1 LYFVFV
7 SPIVGLVSGK
17 TTNPKRRGR
26 KPKPAI
32 KPGDVRGSKYVEQ
45 ILALLRPL
53 HWHCLDPKRLLH
65 YDEYCAWLLLYFFTP
80 ILDSMRGLQ
89 QVSDFK
95 QIQRKLGLPR
105 FSLGSFSEAGNV
117 FDPALLEPII
127 EQIAGRLDDIE
138 PDKRLGGLERRP
150 TAVDGTL
157 LHALPK
163 MVWALWLDE
172 EHHAAKLHLQ
182 FDLLK
187 GAPHRATLTE
197 GQGSEITQLRENL
210 EPGRLYVNDRGYFSY
225 DLMSAV
231 LKAGSSFVGRVRDN
245 IVYETLREN
254 PISPEDARA
263 GIEVDRIVKPGCTPN
278 QQIIEQPLRLVRI
291 HVRACG
297 RANRVNPKTKMFRE
311 RKTDSDIVLLT
322 DQLDLDVSLIA
333 LLYRHRWQIELFFRW
348 FKKILQA
355 DRLLALSENGMTI
368 VIYCALIASMLVVLW
383 TGRKPT
389 KRTFEMICFY
399 FAGWVDD
406 EEMIAHLERL
416 APAH

>member
-1 LYFVFV
+1 
-7 SPIVGLVSGK
+7 VGLVSEK
-17 TTNPKRRGR
+17 TSNPKRRGR

-32 KPGDVRGSKYVEQ
+32 KPGDVRGAKYLEQ
-45 ILALLRPL
+45 ILDLLRPL
-53 HWHCLDPKRLLH
+53 HSHCPDPKRRLH
-65 YDEYCAWLLLYFFTP
+65 YDEYCSWLLLYFFTP

-89 QVSDFK
+89 QVSDFQ
-95 QIQRKLGLPR
+95 QIKRKLGLRR

-127 EQIAGRLDDIE
+127 ERIAHRLDDIE
-138 PDKRLGGLERRP
+138 PDERLSNLPRRP

-187 GAPHRATLTE
+187 GVPHRATLTE
-197 GQGSEITQLRENL
+197 GHGSEIKQLRENL
-210 EPGRLYVNDRGYFSY
+210 DPGRLYISDRGYF
-225 DLMSAV
+225 DFNLMAAI
-231 LKAGSSFVGRVRDN
+231 LQAKSSFVARVREN
-245 IVYETLREN
+245 IAYETLSEN
-254 PISPEDARA
+254 PISEEDARA
-263 GIEVDRIVKPGCTPN
+263 GIEADLIVRAGCKNT
-278 QQIIEQPLRLVRI
+278 QHIIEQPLRLVRI
-291 HVRACG
+291 HVHAPSQ
-297 RANRVNPKTKMFRE
+297 ANRVDPKTKMFRE
-311 RKTDSDIVLLT
+311 RKTEHTITLLT
-322 DQLDLDVSLIA
+322 DQMDLDVSLIA

-348 FKKILQA
+348 FKKVLQA

-406 EEMIAHLERL
+406 EEMIAHLQRL
-416 APAH
+416 APAQSTD